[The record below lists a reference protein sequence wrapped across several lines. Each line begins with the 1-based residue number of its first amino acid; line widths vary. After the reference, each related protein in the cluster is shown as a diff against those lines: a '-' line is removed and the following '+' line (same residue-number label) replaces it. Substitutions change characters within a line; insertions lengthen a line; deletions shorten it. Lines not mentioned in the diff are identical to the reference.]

1 MKMSKYKNYW
11 DNFNVELYEKF
22 KKIKMSTIDE
32 EYYNMS
38 NEETLE
44 RFRLVLQDDFDGDAI
59 AMIADIEQQAAYAE
73 DYDTAVAMRDLNI
86 KLKKDKETSN
96 E

>member
-1 MKMSKYKNYW
+1 MTVNDYKQYW
-11 DNFNVELYEKF
+11 NNFNVELYEKF

-32 EYYNMS
+32 EYHNMS

-59 AMIADIEQQAAYAE
+59 AMISDIEQQAAYAE
-73 DYDTAVAMRDLNI
+73 DYDTAAAMRDLNI
-86 KLKKDKETSN
+86 KLKKDNLN